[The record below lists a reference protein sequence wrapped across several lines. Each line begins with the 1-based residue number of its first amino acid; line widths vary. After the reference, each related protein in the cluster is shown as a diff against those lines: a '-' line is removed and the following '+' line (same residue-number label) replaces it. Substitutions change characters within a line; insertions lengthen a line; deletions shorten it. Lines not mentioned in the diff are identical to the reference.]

1 VTARRNCRSLR
12 RSAQQNRASACALQY
27 EADVEMVKTGFGALA
42 VILVVTGIAGTIY
55 KLVAPDG
62 WIIAA
67 FGRSLSAGFAALLAI
82 VAVVAFAWLSGAAAM
97 RQRNRYA
104 DVFVYTFAV
113 AGFLFLAHYW
123 LKGSF

>member
-1 VTARRNCRSLR
+1 MET
-12 RSAQQNRASACALQY
+12 
-27 EADVEMVKTGFGALA
+27 VKTGVGAIA
-42 VILVVTGIAGTIY
+42 VILVLTGIAGTIY

-67 FGRSLSAGFAALLAI
+67 FGRSLSAGLVAVCAFA
-82 VAVVAFAWLSGAAAM
+82 AVVAFAWLSGGAAM

-104 DVFVYTFAV
+104 DIFVYTFGA
-113 AGFLFLAHYW
+113 AGFAFLLHFW